1 MKIQASDSAP
11 ITGTQMG
18 AGMGEDAQ
26 TKNIKKQIARVQKQ
40 MQELASNDQISV
52 EEKMKK
58 RQELQKQ
65 LTELNGQLRQHQM
78 EQRRKAAEIEKKQ
91 QQSQSESMN
100 PNAKQQSDKAAEVV
114 LSADAAL
121 KQAKVQDG
129 VITKQKGR
137 AGVLEAEI
145 KLDSSRN
152 RDVSAKQE
160 ELAKVEAR
168 MTEVQS
174 SQIKNLSD
182 ANQNIKETKEKENKD
197 KENETD
203 QKITITEDVG
213 ERIAEETEKE
223 EEAGKEEEI
232 NNSVSEKEKEKAENA
247 CRSINILL

>member
-1 MKIQASDSAP
+1 MRIRATDGAQ
-11 ITGTQMG
+11 ITGAQMG
-18 AGMGEDAQ
+18 VGMGEDAQ

-40 MQELASNDQISV
+40 LQDLASNDQISV

-65 LTELNGQLRQHQM
+65 LTDLNGQLRQHQI
-78 EQRRKAAEIEKKQ
+78 EQRKKEAETEKKQ

-100 PNAKQQSDKAAEVV
+100 PNAKQQTDPAAEVV

-121 KQAKVQDG
+121 KQARVQDG

-145 KLDSSRN
+145 KLDSGRN

-168 MTEVQS
+168 ITQVQS
-174 SQIKNLSD
+174 SQIESLSD
-182 ANQNIKETKEKENKD
+182 ANKSLKETREKNNTKETNDTDDVVKLEAEKAEKEGVK
-197 KENETD
+197 
-203 QKITITEDVG
+203 
-213 ERIAEETEKE
+213 KE
-223 EEAGKEEEI
+223 EEKNGAAPER
-232 NNSVSEKEKEKAENA
+232 EKEQEDANY
-247 CRSINILL
+247 RPINILL